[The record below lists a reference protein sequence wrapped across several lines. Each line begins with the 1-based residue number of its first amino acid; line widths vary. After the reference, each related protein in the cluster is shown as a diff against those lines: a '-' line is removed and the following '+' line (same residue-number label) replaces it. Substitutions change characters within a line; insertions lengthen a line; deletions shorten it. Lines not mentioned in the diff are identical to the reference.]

1 MTNLPLKGNVLVV
14 GNSGVGKSTL
24 INAVLGEYHA
34 ETGWGISGT
43 TKGIKTY
50 ENDSVPFRLID
61 TAGFEPSR
69 ILISK
74 MVRNI
79 QKDCK
84 ERAKDGVSDTNINAI
99 WFCVDGVAAKLF
111 QDTIKNLLNATSV
124 WKSIP
129 IIAVITKSYSAPDRE
144 KNIKMV
150 EDAFKA
156 IKKNERMPRRIIPVV
171 AESFYITEEAFA
183 APYGITDLVKA
194 TNDLLP
200 EGQKAAE
207 DDVAAVILERKRV
220 LAQSVTGSAT
230 VAAAAVGAIPFPF
243 PDALILTPIE
253 TGVIKAISS
262 IYEIPNSDAYSE
274 VVNMMISM
282 GTVGAVAKTAI
293 NAIKAIP
300 GIKIAASVLNSII
313 AGSIVLGLG
322 EGCTLIFESVYRGE
336 KTIDDINW
344 IKNILENEVASK
356 VLVAVNSAIE
366 KINEN
371 TDAKDVKKILF
382 AVIEELFTKKK
393 DTPVKE

>member
-1 MTNLPLKGNVLVV
+1 MDNLSLKGNVLVV

-34 ETGWGISGT
+34 ETGWGITGT

-50 ENDSVPFRLID
+50 ENESVPFRLID

-69 ILISK
+69 FRISK
-74 MVRNI
+74 LVRNI

-84 ERAKDGVSDTNINAI
+84 ERAKDGVSDTNINVI

-111 QDTIKNLLNATSV
+111 QDTIKDLLNATSV

-144 KNIKMV
+144 KNKKMV

-156 IKKNERMPRRIIPVV
+156 VKKNERMPRLVIPVV
-171 AESFYITEEAFA
+171 AESFYITDESFA

-200 EGQKAAE
+200 EGKKAA
-207 DDVAAVILERKRV
+207 DNDVATVILERKRI
-220 LAQSVTGSAT
+220 LSQSVTGSAT
-230 VAAAAVGAIPFPF
+230 VAAAAIGAIPFPF
-243 PDALILTPIE
+243 PDALILTPLE
-253 TGVIKAISS
+253 TCVIKSIAS
-262 IYEIPNSDAYSE
+262 IYEIPNSDVYTE

-282 GTVGAVAKTAI
+282 GTVGAVAKAAI
-293 NAIKAIP
+293 NAIKVIP
-300 GIKIAASVLNSII
+300 GIKIAASVLNAII

-322 EGCTLIFESVYRGE
+322 EGCTLIFESVYRGD
-336 KTIDDINW
+336 KTLDDINW
-344 IKNILENEVASK
+344 IKNVMELEVTSK
-356 VLVAVNSAIE
+356 VLASINAALD
-366 KINEN
+366 KLNEN
-371 TDAKDVKKILF
+371 SDLKDVKKVLF
-382 AVIEELFTKKK
+382 AILEELFTRKNE
-393 DTPVKE
+393 TPANK